1 AIIRLNEVIYLRSA
15 YELRYAARLHLAENF
30 GRIILSSIVVTLVL
44 FSLSMLSNRTS
55 GLYDWVNELS
65 SPARVEKMNVW
76 MDEYRAAVMAGDDAA
91 IEALAKS
98 KPIPP
103 FPSVP
108 AMGIVLTVLLELAS
122 AAISAGY
129 SGYFLKRV
137 RGRDAGVRDAF
148 PGFKNAVR
156 ILIINL
162 FVGIAVGFGFL
173 LFVLPGIILS
183 YRYRLVYYVMFDN
196 PQMGPIACMRE
207 SGRLMRGNKARLFRL
222 DLSFLG
228 WIILAA
234 VVSAIFLPV
243 LDIWLTPYIEL
254 SRAYFYLDL
263 VPNGD
268 WGREDDRI

>member
-1 AIIRLNEVIYLRSA
+1 MLLSRIVHRVQEIFCQINIILLIKLKLFRPRLYFRAEIAIIRLNEVIYLRSA

-148 PGFKNAVR
+148 PSFRNAVR

-162 FVGIAVGFGFL
+162 FVSIAVGLGFI
-173 LFVLPGIILS
+173 LFIVPGIILS
-183 YRYRLVYYVMFDN
+183 YR
-196 PQMGPIACMRE
+196 
-207 SGRLMRGNKARLFRL
+207 
-222 DLSFLG
+222 
-228 WIILAA
+228 
-234 VVSAIFLPV
+234 
-243 LDIWLTPYIEL
+243 
-254 SRAYFYLDL
+254 
-263 VPNGD
+263 
-268 WGREDDRI
+268 